1 MRFQSLSGRL
11 SFLNSSFSRLLGGF
25 ILVILIAASANVLSC
40 GVYVRNLEREVRRNA
55 RERLDNLIS
64 GFDWQVTE
72 IQKELIRVY
81 RDKQFNTVAERM
93 SPSSFAVS
101 LLSTEMRNSIQ
112 VRDPSVRDMFLLLE
126 DYDYVISSYG
136 VYSADVFFG
145 TAYRSDSYPRDFW
158 DGLLAGAAGFGLYPA
173 REFTVDS
180 GGPVQPAILMPLTF
194 RAADAPRFLL
204 VVYLDIVKLL
214 RSLEPS
220 FSEDLEIY
228 RDGQLLFPPG
238 AAGTHGK
245 APAAS
250 KERFGRAGSGYEYSR
265 VSDSSGLLFYK
276 RVPATAI
283 DRQIAQSAWIFAL
296 FILVSLAAS
305 AGISV
310 TIVRRFNDPVKA
322 ILSLMKDTGAGGPPD
337 GSQDLQA
344 IKRAM
349 ENLVLQNLTY
359 ADDLEAKNSLLEAFF
374 YGSRMRNIP
383 GDFRGL
389 PEKLRP
395 GGAYVVLLFKIH
407 YRESFA
413 ERVADGRGKAAFLL
427 GEILRTRIG
436 SLTPE
441 SVTLQ
446 TENDRVIS
454 VLNVPGDA
462 PYRVPEEVLEAVRR
476 EERYVFF
483 TIVVG
488 RVRREASELHEAYES
503 AVEAA
508 RYRLVTDATQVIEE
522 ESLDRTRGRFR
533 FNAEQANR
541 FRALLGGRER
551 DDCAAF
557 VRDLIRDNVRQG
569 VNGFYMDLLATEL
582 INCCLQAASGAI
594 NDIPREWDVAAVHA
608 RLADCATP
616 RHYEDLLAG
625 FAGRVMDSIHP
636 RGKEEDFIV
645 DSVRRYVETH
655 YGEEVYLDLLAEKL
669 HMTKNY
675 ISAHFKAKT
684 GSNLSDYIS
693 GFRIGKAKE
702 LMARPEL
709 KIKDIASRVGIA
721 NVNTFIR
728 VFRKH
733 TGSSPRDFRRSG
745 GIPAA

>member
-1 MRFQSLSGRL
+1 MRNPFAQGLP
-11 SFLNSSFSRLLGGF
+11 FLRTSFSRLLGGF
-25 ILVILIAASANVLSC
+25 ILVILIVASANILSC
-40 GVYVRNLEREVRRNA
+40 GVYVRNLEKEVRRNA
-55 RERLDNLIS
+55 EERLDNLIS
-64 GFDWQVTE
+64 GFEWQVAE
-72 IQKELIRVY
+72 IQKELLRIY
-81 RDKQFNTVAERM
+81 RSELFSSVSEHMN
-93 SPSSFAVS
+93 PSSFSVT
-101 LLSTEMRNSIQ
+101 LLANEMRDSIL
-112 VRDPSVRDMFLLLE
+112 VRDASVRDVFLVLE
-126 DYDYVISSYG
+126 DSDYVISAFG
-136 VYSADVFFG
+136 VYGADVFFR
-145 TAYRSDSYPRDFW
+145 TAYASDSYTRDFW
-158 DGLLAGAAGFGLYPA
+158 YGMLQGAAGYGSYPA
-173 REFTVDS
+173 REFAV
-180 GGPVQPAILMPLTF
+180 GGAGASTSPVLMPVTF
-194 RAADAPRFLL
+194 RAAGGPRFVL
-204 VVYLDIVKLL
+204 VAYLDIANLL
-214 RSLEPS
+214 LSLEPT

-238 AAGTHGK
+238 SAGAHGK
-245 APAAS
+245 VPPAS
-250 KERFGRAGSGYEYSR
+250 GERFGRSGGGFEYAR
-265 VSDSSGLLFYK
+265 VSESSGLLFYK

-296 FILVSLAAS
+296 VILVSLAAS
-305 AGISV
+305 AVISV
-310 TIVRRFNDPVKA
+310 YVVRRFNDPVKA

-337 GSQDLQA
+337 GAQDLRA
-344 IKRAM
+344 IQRAM
-349 ENLVLQNLTY
+349 ENLVLQNLSY

-395 GGAYVVLLFKIH
+395 GGAYVVLLFQIH

-413 ERVADGRGKAAFLL
+413 ERMADGRGKAAFLL

-454 VLNVPGDA
+454 VLNVPADA
-462 PYRVPEEVLEAVRR
+462 PYALPEEILEAVKR

-508 RYRLVTDATQVIEE
+508 RYRLVSDATQVVAE

-533 FNAEQANR
+533 FNAEQVNR
-541 FRALLGGRER
+541 LRSLLGGRER
-551 DDCAAF
+551 DECVAF
-557 VRDLIRDNVRQG
+557 VRDLIRDNVRRG
-569 VNGFYMDLLATEL
+569 VNGFYMGLLATEV
-582 INCCLQAASGAI
+582 INCCLLAASGTLDGLPA
-594 NDIPREWDVAAVHA
+594 EWDEAAVHA

-616 RHYEDLLAG
+616 GHFEDLLAG
-625 FAGRVMDSIHP
+625 FAGRVMDRIRS

-645 DSVRRYVETH
+645 DSVRRYVEAH
-655 YGEEVYLDLLAEKL
+655 YGEDVYLDLLADKL

-693 GFRIGKAKE
+693 GYRIGKAKE
-702 LMARPEL
+702 LMTRPEL
-709 KIKDIASRVGIA
+709 KIKDIAVRVGIA

-745 GIPAA
+745 GVPAA

>member
-1 MRFQSLSGRL
+1 MKTRL
-11 SFLNSSFSRLLGGF
+11 RRHLPILRSSFSRLLAGF
-25 ILVILIAASANVLSC
+25 VLVIAIVASANVLSC
-40 GVYVRNLEREVRRNA
+40 GLYVRNMEREVRRNA
-55 RERLDNLIS
+55 GERLDNLIA
-64 GFDWQVTE
+64 GFDWQVAE
-72 IQKELIRVY
+72 IQKELLRIY
-81 RDKQFNTVAERM
+81 RSELFNTVAERM
-93 SPSSFAVS
+93 NPSSFTVS
-101 LLSTEMRNSIQ
+101 LLANEMRSSIL
-112 VRDPSVRDMFLLLE
+112 VRDASVRDIFLLLE
-126 DYDYVISSYG
+126 GSDYVVSAYG
-136 VYSADVFFG
+136 VYHADVFFR

-158 DGLLAGAAGFGLYPA
+158 SGLLQGRAGSALYPA
-173 REFTVDS
+173 REFAVNGTGS
-180 GGPVQPAILMPLTF
+180 VQPAVLMPLTF
-194 RAADAPRFLL
+194 RAAGGPRFVLAA
-204 VVYLDIVKLL
+204 YLDIANLL
-214 RSLEPS
+214 HSLEPTL
-220 FSEDLEIY
+220 SEGLEIY

-245 APAAS
+245 APAS
-250 KERFGRAGSGYEYSR
+250 SRGRFGRIREGFEYAR

-276 RVPATAI
+276 RIPSTAI
-283 DRQIAQSAWIFAL
+283 DRQLAQSAWIFACV
-296 FILVSLAAS
+296 ILVSLAAS
-305 AGISV
+305 AVISV
-310 TIVRRFNDPVKA
+310 YVVRRFNNPVKA

-337 GSQDLQA
+337 GPQDLQA
-344 IKRAM
+344 IQRAM
-349 ENLVLQNLTY
+349 ENLVLQNLSY

-413 ERVADGRGKAAFLL
+413 ERVADERGKAAFVL
-427 GEILRTRIG
+427 GEILRARIG

-446 TENDRVIS
+446 TEDDRVIS
-454 VLNVPGDA
+454 VLNAPGDA
-462 PYRVPEEVLEAVRR
+462 PYRLPEGILEAVGR

-488 RVRREASELHEAYES
+488 RVRREASELHDAYES

-508 RYRLVTDATQVIEE
+508 RYRRVTDATQVLEE
-522 ESLDRTRGRFR
+522 ESLERTRGRFR
-533 FNAEQANR
+533 FNTEQADR

-551 DDCAAF
+551 DECVAF
-557 VRDLIRDNVRQG
+557 VRDLVRDNVRQG
-569 VNGFYMDLLATEL
+569 VNGFYMGLLATEL
-582 INCCLQAASGAI
+582 INCCLLAASGTI

-616 RHYEDLLAG
+616 MHYEDLLAG
-625 FAGRVMDSIHP
+625 FAGRVMDSIRA

-645 DSVRRYVETH
+645 DSVRRYVEAH
-655 YGEEVYLDLLAEKL
+655 YGEEVYLDILADKL

-693 GFRIGKAKE
+693 GFRVGKAKE
-702 LMARPEL
+702 LMAQPEL
-709 KIKDIASRVGIA
+709 KIKDIAGRVGIA

-745 GIPAA
+745 GVPAA